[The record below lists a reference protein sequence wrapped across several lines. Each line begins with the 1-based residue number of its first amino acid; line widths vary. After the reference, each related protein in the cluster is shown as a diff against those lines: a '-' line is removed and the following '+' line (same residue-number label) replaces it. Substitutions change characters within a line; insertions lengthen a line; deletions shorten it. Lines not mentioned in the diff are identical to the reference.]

1 VKTVEEHLAEV
12 LALVAPLPPLDLQ
25 LLDAHGR
32 TLLEEVVAP
41 HDLPG
46 FDNSAMDGYAVR
58 LTDVAAAAEDS
69 PVTMPVTGDIAAG
82 SRSAYALGPGF
93 TARIMT
99 GAPMPRHADAV
110 VPVEWTDG
118 GVARVEIRRAPA
130 LGEHIRRAGTD
141 VRSGQVVL
149 EHGTVLGP
157 TQIGL
162 LAAIGRDRV
171 LIQPQ
176 PRVVV
181 LSTGD
186 ELVEPG
192 QPIGMGQ
199 VADANSYMLACAARE
214 AGAIVYRAGIVGDD
228 ARKLMNVL
236 EDQLIRADL
245 VITTGG
251 VSKGA
256 YDVVKEVLSRLGTVS
271 FDEVAMQPGK
281 PQGFGTIG
289 PDDTPILTLPGNPVS
304 SYVSFEVFARP
315 ALRRLAGHA
324 DDELRRPL
332 VTGRSTAAMRSP
344 AARRQYVR
352 VRAEKRRE
360 GWSATPVGGHGSHLI
375 GSLAQANA
383 FAVIGEHVVEVPSG
397 GNVEIMLLDSVRDR
411 QDAARR

>member
-1 VKTVEEHLAEV
+1 VKTVDEHLAEV
-12 LALVAPLPPLDLQ
+12 LALVSPLPPLDLQ

-32 TLLEEVVAP
+32 TLLEDVVAP
-41 HDLPG
+41 YDLPG

-58 LTDVAAAAEDS
+58 LTDVTAAAEGS

-82 SRSAYALGPGF
+82 SRSSYALGPGF

-118 GVARVEIRRAPA
+118 GIARVQIRRAPS
-130 LGEHIRRAGTD
+130 LGEHIRRAGSD
-141 VRSGQVVL
+141 LRAGEVVL
-149 EHGTVLGP
+149 KRDTVLGP

-214 AGAIVYRAGIVGDD
+214 AGAVVYRAGIVGDD

-256 YDVVKEVLSRLGTVS
+256 YDVVKEVLSRLGTVV

-289 PDDTPILTLPGNPVS
+289 PENTPIVTLPGNPVS
-304 SYVSFEVFARP
+304 SYVSFEVFVRP
-315 ALRRLAGHA
+315 ALRRLGGRPEA
-324 DDELRRPL
+324 EQFRPL
-332 VTGRSTAAMRSP
+332 VSARSTAAMTS
-344 AARRQYVR
+344 AAGRRQFVR
-352 VRAEKRRE
+352 VRADRRAE
-360 GWSATPVGGHGSHLI
+360 GWASTPVGGHGSHLI
-375 GSLAQANA
+375 GSLAHANA
-383 FAVIGEHVVEVPSG
+383 FAVIPEHVVEVPSG
-397 GNVEIMLLDSVRDR
+397 GMVDVMLLE
-411 QDAARR
+411 QDPAGR

>member
-1 VKTVEEHLAEV
+1 MRTVEEHLADV
-12 LALVAPLPPLDLQ
+12 LALVSPLPPLDLQ

-32 TLLEEVVAP
+32 TLLEDVVAP

-58 LTDVAAAAEDS
+58 LTDVAAAGEDT

-118 GVARVEIRRAPA
+118 GVARVEIRRAPS
-130 LGEHIRRAGTD
+130 LGEHIRRAGSD
-141 VRSGQVVL
+141 VRAGDVVL
-149 EHGTVLGP
+149 TRDTVLGP

-162 LAAIGRDRV
+162 LAAVGRDRV

-192 QPIGMGQ
+192 QPVGLGQ

-214 AGAIVYRAGIVGDD
+214 AGLGRVPRRHRRRRRAQVDER
-228 ARKLMNVL
+228 AR
-236 EDQLIRADL
+236 
-245 VITTGG
+245 
-251 VSKGA
+251 
-256 YDVVKEVLSRLGTVS
+256 
-271 FDEVAMQPGK
+271 
-281 PQGFGTIG
+281 G
-289 PDDTPILTLPGNPVS
+289 PTHP
-304 SYVSFEVFARP
+304 R
-315 ALRRLAGHA
+315 
-324 DDELRRPL
+324 
-332 VTGRSTAAMRSP
+332 
-344 AARRQYVR
+344 
-352 VRAEKRRE
+352 
-360 GWSATPVGGHGSHLI
+360 
-375 GSLAQANA
+375 
-383 FAVIGEHVVEVPSG
+383 
-397 GNVEIMLLDSVRDR
+397 
-411 QDAARR
+411 

>member
-1 VKTVEEHLAEV
+1 MKTVDEHLAEV

-32 TLLEEVVAP
+32 TLLEDVVAP

-58 LTDVAAAAEDS
+58 LTDVAAAGEDT

-82 SRSAYALGPGF
+82 SRSPYALGPGF

-118 GVARVEIRRAPA
+118 GVARVEIRRSPA
-130 LGEHIRRAGTD
+130 MGEHIRLAGSDLRAGE
-141 VRSGQVVL
+141 VVL
-149 EHGTVLGP
+149 QRDTVLGP

-199 VADANSYMLACAARE
+199 IADANSYMLVCAARE
-214 AGAIVYRAGIVGDD
+214 SGAIVYRAGIVGDD

-256 YDVVKEVLSRLGTVS
+256 YDVVKEVLSRLGTVR

-289 PDDTPILTLPGNPVS
+289 PEQTPIVTLPGNPVS
-304 SYVSFEVFARP
+304 SYVSFEVFVRP
-315 ALRRLAGHA
+315 ALRRLGGRPDA
-324 DDELRRPL
+324 ELLRPL
-332 VTGRSTAAMRSP
+332 VTARTTAAMRSP
-344 AARRQYVR
+344 SGKRQYVR
-352 VRAEKRRE
+352 VRVERRPE
-360 GWSATPVGGHGSHLI
+360 GWAVTPVGGHGSHLI
-375 GSLAQANA
+375 GSLAHANA
-383 FAVIGEHVVEVPSG
+383 FAVIPEHVVEVPTG
-397 GNVEIMLLDSVRDR
+397 GNVEVMLLD
-411 QDAARR
+411 QDSAGR

>member
-1 VKTVEEHLAEV
+1 MKTVDEHLAEV
-12 LALVAPLPPLDLQ
+12 LAVVSPLPPLDLQ

-32 TLLEEVVAP
+32 TLLEDVVAP
-41 HDLPG
+41 NDLPG

-58 LTDVAAAAEDS
+58 LTDVAAVADGS

-130 LGEHIRRAGTD
+130 LGEHVRRAGSD
-141 VRSGQVVL
+141 LRSGDVVL
-149 EHGTVLGP
+149 KRDTVLGP

-192 QPIGMGQ
+192 QPIGLGQ

-214 AGAIVYRAGIVGDD
+214 AGAVVYRAGIVGDD
-228 ARKLMNVL
+228 SRKLMNVL

-256 YDVVKEVLSRLGTVS
+256 YDVVKEVLSRLGTVH

-289 PDDTPILTLPGNPVS
+289 PEDTPIMTLPGNPVS
-304 SYVSFEVFARP
+304 SYVSFEVFVRP
-315 ALRRLAGHA
+315 ALRRLGGRPDH
-324 DDELRRPL
+324 ELFRPL
-332 VTGRSTAAMRSP
+332 VTARSTAPMTSVAG
-344 AARRQYVR
+344 RRQFVR
-352 VRAEKRRE
+352 VRVDRRSE
-360 GWSATPVGGHGSHLI
+360 GWTSTPVGGHGSHLI
-375 GSLAQANA
+375 GSLAHANA
-383 FAVIGEHVVEVPSG
+383 FAVVPEHVVEVPNG
-397 GNVEIMLLDSVRDR
+397 GTVEVMLLD
-411 QDAARR
+411 QDPAGR